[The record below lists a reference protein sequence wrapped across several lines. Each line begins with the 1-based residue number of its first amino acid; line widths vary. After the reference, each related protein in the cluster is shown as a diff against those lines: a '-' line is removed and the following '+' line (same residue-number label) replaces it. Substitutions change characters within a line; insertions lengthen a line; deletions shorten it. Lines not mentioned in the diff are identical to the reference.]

1 MILNQMTNLKMIF
14 HVVVSFYELVK
25 IWNLLHFTA
34 EFWNG
39 QFGEV
44 GDAVVD
50 DAVED
55 ECSCTGDEVG
65 DGVKDD
71 GFMQSGG

>member
-14 HVVVSFYELVK
+14 HVVVSSYELVK
-25 IWNLLHFTA
+25 IWNLLQFTA

-44 GDAVVD
+44 G